1 MDNFDHIP
9 EHIPGYGPVT
19 AFSGVDA
26 PAAARPGVP
35 KPARPSRSRSKLRE
49 DLTALMDELDLKDGM
64 TFSFHH
70 HLRNGDYVLNK
81 VMAEVHRLGLKNI
94 RVAASSLFP
103 CHAPLVELMADGT
116 VTDIHT
122 DYMSGPVAEAVSRGE
137 LAHPAVM
144 TTHGGRPRAIAQ
156 GDVHIDVA
164 FIAAPG
170 ADAAGN
176 LNGVAGPSA
185 CGAMGYAIADAA
197 YADVVVAV
205 TDHLEDY
212 PLTPVEIDQSQVDYV
227 VRVESIGDPRGIVS
241 GTTQIT
247 RDPIGLKIASD
258 TLKVLEASGLLQDG
272 LSFQTGA
279 GGISL
284 AVARELERYMKERG
298 IRGSFASG
306 GITGYIVKMMEDGLF
321 RALWDVQ
328 CFDLEAVRSYRENRN
343 HMAMSGD
350 LYGNPHNK
358 GAVVDQ
364 LDIVILGAT
373 EMDRAFNVNV
383 TTGSTGVIM
392 GGSGGHA
399 DTAAGAK
406 LTVIVSKLVSARIPL
421 IRDRVTTITTPG
433 ETVDVLVT
441 DRGIAVNPNRPELA
455 RAMAD
460 AGLPVKTIEELQ
472 TLAEG
477 LTGKPQPVPTQDR
490 IVAVV
495 EYRDGTVL
503 DVVRQVKGPAGD
515 GR

>member
-1 MDNFDHIP
+1 MVKTDSLP
-9 EHIPGYGPVT
+9 ELIPGYGTVRPYQGVFNEDRVRPVV
-19 AFSGVDA
+19 S
-26 PAAARPGVP
+26 RPG
-35 KPARPSRSRSKLRE
+35 KMSRPGQNKLHA
-49 DLTALMDELDLKDGM
+49 DLAGLMASLNLTDGM

-70 HLRNGDYVLNK
+70 HLRNGDHVLNM
-81 VMAEVHRLGLKNI
+81 VMAEARKLGLKNL

-103 CHAPLVELMADGT
+103 VHAPLVELMADGT

-122 DYMSGPVAEAVSRGE
+122 DYMSGPVATAVSQGK
-137 LAHPAVM
+137 LKNPAVL
-144 TTHGGRPRAIAQ
+144 TSHGGRPRAISQ
-156 GDVHIDVA
+156 GDVHVDVA

-170 ADAAGN
+170 ADRSGN

-185 CGAMGYAIADAA
+185 CGALGYAIVDASHADI
-197 YADVVVAV
+197 VVAV
-205 TDHLEDY
+205 TDHLVDY
-212 PLTPVEIDQSQVDYV
+212 PLCPVEIPQSQVDYV
-227 VRVESIGDPRGIVS
+227 VTVDSIGDPKGIVS

-247 RDPIGLKIASD
+247 RDPIGLKIAAD
-258 TLKVLEASGLLQDG
+258 TMKVLAASGLVRVG

-284 AVARELERYMKERG
+284 AVARELELYMKAHG
-298 IRGSFASG
+298 IKGSFASG
-306 GITGYIVKMMEDGLF
+306 GITGYIVRMMEAGLF

-328 CFDLEAVRSYRENRN
+328 CFDLDAVRSYRENPN

-350 LYGNPHNK
+350 LYGNPHNA
-358 GAVVDQ
+358 GAIVND

-373 EMDRAFNVNV
+373 EVDPDFNVNV

-455 RAMAD
+455 EAIRE
-460 AGLPVKTIEELQ
+460 AGLPLKTIQELQ
-472 TLAEG
+472 QLAES
-477 LTGKPQPVPTQDR
+477 LTGKPKELETNER

-503 DVVRQVKGPAGD
+503 DVVRQVRD
-515 GR
+515 

>member
-1 MDNFDHIP
+1 MDKLNLP
-9 EHIPGYGPVT
+9 ELIEGYGPVIPYT
-19 AFSGVDA
+19 GVFD
-26 PAAARPGVP
+26 PDRVKDKVAR
-35 KPARPSRSRSKLRE
+35 KSKSNHPDDQKLHQ
-49 DLTALMDELDLKDGM
+49 DLSALMNQLNLKDGM

-70 HLRNGDYVLNK
+70 HLRNGDFVLNL
-81 VMAEVHRLGLKNI
+81 VMAEVHRLGLKDI

-103 CHAPLVELMADGT
+103 CHAPLVAMMEDGT

-122 DYMSGPVAEAVSRGE
+122 DYMSGPVAEAVSQGK
-137 LAHPAVM
+137 LKNPAVM
-144 TTHGGRPRAIAQ
+144 TTHGGRPRGIAQ

-170 ADAAGN
+170 ADLAGN

-185 CGAMGYAIADAA
+185 CGTLGYAIADAA
-197 YADVVVAV
+197 YADIVVAV
-205 TDHLEDY
+205 TDHLEPY
-212 PLTPVEIDQSQVDYV
+212 PLCPVEITENQVDFV
-227 VRVESIGDPRGIVS
+227 VEVNSIGDPKGIVS

-247 RDPIGLKIASD
+247 KDPIGLKIAAD
-258 TLKVLEASGLLQDG
+258 TQKVLEASGLLEDG

-284 AVARELERYMKERG
+284 AVAKELELYMKDQG

-306 GITGYIVKMMEDGLF
+306 GITGSIVQMMEAGLF

-328 CFDLEAVRSYRENRN
+328 CFDLEAVQSYRKNPN

-358 GAVVDQ
+358 GAVVNH

-373 EMDRAFNVNV
+373 EMDKDFNVNV
-383 TTGSTGVIM
+383 TTGSTGMIM

-421 IRDRVTTITTPG
+421 IKDRVTTITTPG

-441 DRGIAVNPNRPELA
+441 DRGIAVNPRRPELA
-455 RAMAD
+455 EALKR
-460 AGLPVKTIEELQ
+460 AGLQVITIEALQ
-472 TLAEG
+472 GEAER
-477 LTGKPQPVPTQDR
+477 LTGKPQPIQTTDR

-495 EYRDGTVL
+495 EYRDGSVL
-503 DVVRQVKGPAGD
+503 DVVYQVKVPE
-515 GR
+515 

>member
-1 MDNFDHIP
+1 MVKTDSLP
-9 EHIPGYGPVT
+9 ELIPGYGMVRPYQGVFNEDRVRPVV
-19 AFSGVDA
+19 S
-26 PAAARPGVP
+26 RPG
-35 KPARPSRSRSKLRE
+35 KMSRPGQNKLHA
-49 DLTALMDELDLKDGM
+49 DLGGLMASLNLTDGM

-70 HLRNGDYVLNK
+70 HLRNGDHVLNM
-81 VMAEVHRLGLKNI
+81 VMAEARKLGLKNL

-103 CHAPLVELMADGT
+103 VHAPLVELMADGT

-122 DYMSGPVAEAVSRGE
+122 DYMSGPVATAVSQGK
-137 LAHPAVM
+137 LKNPAVL
-144 TTHGGRPRAIAQ
+144 TSHGGRPRAISQ
-156 GDVHIDVA
+156 GDVHVDVA

-170 ADAAGN
+170 ADRSGN

-185 CGAMGYAIADAA
+185 CGALGYAIVDASHADI
-197 YADVVVAV
+197 VVAV
-205 TDHLEDY
+205 TDHLVDY
-212 PLTPVEIDQSQVDYV
+212 PLCPVEIPQSQVDYV
-227 VRVESIGDPRGIVS
+227 VTVDSIGDPKGIVS

-247 RDPIGLKIASD
+247 RDPIGLKIAAD
-258 TLKVLEASGLLQDG
+258 TMKVLAASGLVRVG

-284 AVARELERYMKERG
+284 AVARELELYMKAHG
-298 IRGSFASG
+298 IKGSFASG
-306 GITGYIVKMMEDGLF
+306 GITGYIVRMMEAGLF

-328 CFDLEAVRSYRENRN
+328 CFDLDAVRSYRENPN

-350 LYGNPHNK
+350 LYGNPHNA
-358 GAVVDQ
+358 GAIVND

-373 EMDRAFNVNV
+373 EVDPDFNVNV

-455 RAMAD
+455 EAIRQ
-460 AGLPVKTIEELQ
+460 AGLPLKTIQELQ
-472 TLAEG
+472 QLAES
-477 LTGKPQPVPTQDR
+477 LTGKPKALETNER

-503 DVVRQVKGPAGD
+503 DVVRQVRD
-515 GR
+515 

>member
-1 MDNFDHIP
+1 MDNTNKLP
-9 EHIPGYGPVT
+9 REIPGYGPVEPY
-19 AFSGVDA
+19 AGVFNESRVK
-26 PAAARPGVP
+26 PVKARPG
-35 KPARPSRSRSKLRE
+35 KLSRPGENKLRL
-49 DLTALMDELDLKDGM
+49 DLARLMTELDLKDGM

-70 HLRNGDYVLNK
+70 HLRNGDHVLNM
-81 VMAEVHRLGLKNI
+81 VMAEAQRMGLKNL
-94 RVAASSLFP
+94 RVAASSMFP
-103 CHAPLVELMADGT
+103 VHAPLVALMEDGT

-122 DYMSGPVAEAVSRGE
+122 DYMSGPVAVAVSQGK
-137 LAHPAVM
+137 LKNPAVL
-144 TTHGGRPRAIAQ
+144 TSHGGRPRAISQ

-170 ADAAGN
+170 ADRSGN

-185 CGAMGYAIADAA
+185 CGALGYAISDAA

-205 TDHLEDY
+205 TDHLADY
-212 PLTPVEIDQSQVDYV
+212 PLCPVEIPQSQVDYV
-227 VRVESIGDPRGIVS
+227 VKVDSIGDPKGIVS

-247 RDPIGLKIASD
+247 RDPIGLKIAAD
-258 TLKVLEASGLLQDG
+258 TLKVLEASGLLIDG

-284 AVARELERYMKERG
+284 AVAKELELYMKAKG
-298 IRGSFASG
+298 LQGSFASG
-306 GITGYIVKMMEDGLF
+306 GITGYIVNMMEDGLF

-328 CFDLEAVRSYRENRN
+328 CFDLEAVRSYRDNPN

-350 LYGNPHNK
+350 LYGNPHNA
-358 GAVVDQ
+358 GAVVND

-373 EMDRAFNVNV
+373 EVDPDFNVNV

-455 RAMAD
+455 EAVRK
-460 AGLPVKTIEELQ
+460 AGLPLRTIGELQ
-472 TLAEG
+472 ALAEK
-477 LTGKPQPVPTQDR
+477 LTGKPQPVEAEER

-503 DVVRQVKGPAGD
+503 DVVRQVKSQT
-515 GR
+515 

>member
-1 MDNFDHIP
+1 MDKLNNLP
-9 EHIPGYGPVT
+9 EVIEGYGPVT
-19 AFSGVDA
+19 PYTEVFASQRVKPTISRQA
-26 PAAARPGVP
+26 KVTRPGDV
-35 KPARPSRSRSKLRE
+35 KLFTNLEELMARLK
-49 DLTALMDELDLKDGM
+49 LKDGM

-70 HLRNGDYVLNK
+70 HLRNGDFVLNM
-81 VMAEVHRLGLKNI
+81 VMAQVQRMGLKNI

-103 CHAPLVELMADGT
+103 CHAPLVEMMEDGT

-122 DYMSGPVAEAVSRGE
+122 DYMSGPVAEAVSRGK
-137 LAHPAVM
+137 LKNPAVM
-144 TTHGGRPRAIAQ
+144 TSHGGRPRAIAQ

-176 LNGVAGPSA
+176 INGVAGTSA
-185 CGAMGYAIADAA
+185 CGSLGYAHADAA
-197 YADVVVAV
+197 YADVVVAI
-205 TDHLEDY
+205 TDHLEEY
-212 PLTPVEIDQSQVDYV
+212 PLCPVEIDQSQVDFV
-227 VRVESIGDPRGIVS
+227 VQVESIGDPSGIVS

-247 RDPIGLKIASD
+247 KDPIGLKIAAD
-258 TLKVLEASGLLQDG
+258 TQKVLEASGLLVEG

-284 AVARELERYMKERG
+284 AVAKELEIYMKQKK

-306 GITGYIVKMMEDGLF
+306 GITGYIVNMMEDGLF

-328 CFDLEAVRSYRENRN
+328 CFDLEAVRSYRENPN
-343 HMAMSGD
+343 HMGMSGD

-358 GAVVDQ
+358 GAVVNH

-373 EMDRAFNVNV
+373 EMDKNFNVNV

-421 IRDRVTTITTPG
+421 IKDRVTTITTPG

-441 DRGIAVNPNRPELA
+441 DRGIAVNPNRPKLA
-455 RAMAD
+455 EAIEK
-460 AGLPVKTIEELQ
+460 AGLKVMSIEELQ
-472 TLAEG
+472 GEAER
-477 LTGKPQPVPTQDR
+477 LTGVPQPVQTTDR

-495 EYRDGTVL
+495 EYRDGSVL
-503 DVVRQVKGPAGD
+503 DVVRQVAAPTV
-515 GR
+515 